1 MNTLTLV
8 IVGLL
13 VVIGLLIHIEV
24 KTTRYITQSYKGA
37 CLALNHADKGPNPAE
52 SKAYLIGIADAY
64 LNMARFWGFELEP
77 CLVTDKRNLLS
88 YQQDRTLQGEQHH
101 ATD

>member
-1 MNTLTLV
+1 MTTFLAIVVAILTSILV
-8 IVGLL
+8 Y
-13 VVIGLLIHIEV
+13 IEV
-24 KTTRYITQSYKGA
+24 KTHRFITQSYKGA